1 MLNRFGWEYFYF
13 GRKRMQSFVLIY
25 FILNVVPSGKLHTWL
40 CLVCTSSMTVY
51 MLITLKQDVILKKV
65 KTRPT
70 PAWFFTSITALK
82 PFDHLVSYQKWRG
95 FHSLLHD
102 ITNINV
108 LFYLF
113 KLLDVFILK
122 RKAHTKQIPLYI
134 SAEVLSNPVSEFSTV
149 LLPFK
154 E

>member
-13 GRKRMQSFVLIY
+13 GRKRMWSFVLNY
-25 FILNVVPSGKLHTWL
+25 LILNVVHALGSLNVAL
-40 CLVCTSSMTVY
+40 SRVY
-51 MLITLKQDVILKKV
+51 VIDDSVHVNHIEIRRNLKKV
-65 KTRPT
+65 KTCPT
-70 PAWFFTSITALK
+70 PAWSFTSITALK
-82 PFDHLVSYQKWRG
+82 LFVSCQGWRG

-108 LFYLF
+108 LFNLF
-113 KLLDVFILK
+113 YLLDVLILK

-134 SAEVLSNPVSEFSTV
+134 SAEVFSNPVSEFSTV